1 MKKFKAFTLAEILIV
16 FVIIGI
22 IATVGVNTVK
32 PWEKALKYSYSRIY
46 NALALATYNAVVNG
60 PRAEH
65 SFPDGL
71 AGSTTENQGPEKFCQ
86 DLAYFMNNV
95 ETHCGNPPITKA
107 EGNYK
112 VFDTTTPHIILSNG
126 VKLWIGAP
134 NSNHAYIQE
143 IPLDN
148 NKNSLKDTIIYYI
161 VYADLTGDR
170 KPNSPIWSERKAA
183 DVVAFAVTNHFV
195 VVPLGYPV
203 VDKRYLV
210 AHVMRPISNEET
222 GDDEEIPTDPMSFYE
237 AATYAYGKYMK
248 SQGDPLSYQ
257 LEFNQKIFSG
267 TAQAQFFV
275 VQNCNRISGDTG
287 EFCTKNGSV
296 KYFAHQPKFD
306 SEASSFCGITNC
318 GGADG
323 SSTKYCEPICRVK
336 IYDYH

>member
-22 IATVGVNTVK
+22 IATIGVNTVK
-32 PWEKALKYSYSRIY
+32 PWEKALKHSYSRIY

-60 PRAEH
+60 PRVEH

-71 AGSTTENQGPEKFCQ
+71 EGSTKNNGPKLFCE
-86 DLAYFMNNV
+86 DLAYFMNNI
-95 ETHCGNPPITKA
+95 ETHCSNTPITKNQ
-107 EGNYK
+107 GDYK
-112 VFDTTTPHIILSNG
+112 IFNTTTPHIILSNG
-126 VKLWIGAP
+126 VRLWIGAP
-134 NSNHAYIQE
+134 NSQHAYKLE

-148 NKNSLKDTIIYYI
+148 NKNSLKDTVIYYI

-195 VVPLGYPV
+195 VVPLGYPI

-210 AHVMRPISNEET
+210 AHVMRPVNNEES

-237 AATYAYGKYMK
+237 AATYAYGRYLKT
-248 SQGDPLSYQ
+248 QGDPLSYQ
-257 LEFNQKIFSG
+257 LELNQKIFSG
-267 TAQAQFFV
+267 TPQADFFV
-275 VQNCNRISGDTG
+275 VKNCNRVSDNPAD
-287 EFCTKNGSV
+287 CTNYGSV
-296 KYFAHQPKFD
+296 RYFADQPKFEG
-306 SEASSFCGITNC
+306 EARSFCGITKC
-318 GGADG
+318 GDVDG
-323 SSTKYCEPICRVK
+323 SPNEYCEPICSIK